1 MFNVYPREVINVRD
15 ENGSTLLIIAAKIG
29 NRTIVKIL
37 LEKDIDMNAQDVTNF
52 MIKKILTL
60 TL

>member
-52 MIKKILTL
+52 IMKRILTL